1 MDISARTC
9 LKPLREGLV
18 PPQQVIVSVIGQGA
32 AVHLVDNIQRRQYT
46 RISNLAISSLR
57 RQVYRRYTSSSRAM
71 AKLSKPVCMICA
83 VQLWGWSPGYTAK
96 DKQPAESNPWPC
108 GEARPKSLKIS
119 DEDVV
124 VHNKRAYNRG
134 QVTLSNGR
142 EVSLKFEN
150 LPERRYRDQDA
161 ANGSHWYLGV
171 HCACLDVAER
181 LMNESSGKARS
192 IGELWMTIERRRVKT
207 ADDENIRPL
216 YLPSIPKNRVPRL
229 TESLMSNL
237 ERADTPTTH
246 EKFTNNFNNLPR
258 EIRDIIVAL
267 LHDGSM
273 SLECTYLISQSH
285 WKDTFLRIHFVWDIE
300 KDLVQAKDQEATSG
314 PFEWNWEKLARQIL
328 AEISPPETDDEIGP
342 VGEDCQDEIEIAW
355 SYQKFRLNVPPGLT
369 NRRRVWQILINV
381 SQRRRNGASH
391 GQHG

>member
-1 MDISARTC
+1 
-9 LKPLREGLV
+9 
-18 PPQQVIVSVIGQGA
+18 
-32 AVHLVDNIQRRQYT
+32 
-46 RISNLAISSLR
+46 
-57 RQVYRRYTSSSRAM
+57 
-71 AKLSKPVCMICA
+71 
-83 VQLWGWSPGYTAK
+83 
-96 DKQPAESNPWPC
+96 
-108 GEARPKSLKIS
+108 
-119 DEDVV
+119 
-124 VHNKRAYNRG
+124 
-134 QVTLSNGR
+134 
-142 EVSLKFEN
+142 
-150 LPERRYRDQDA
+150 
-161 ANGSHWYLGV
+161 
-171 HCACLDVAER
+171 
-181 LMNESSGKARS
+181 
-192 IGELWMTIERRRVKT
+192 
-207 ADDENIRPL
+207 
-216 YLPSIPKNRVPRL
+216 
-229 TESLMSNL
+229 MSNL